1 MCSGLDAEVGH
12 LLLDDARV
20 APLSTRGEPPGG
32 DRPSRLPVESSIR
45 AQGEVLRERELVADE
60 PQRAEE
66 AKPEGRRGVLGVL
79 RLIAARTR

>member
-1 MCSGLDAEVGH
+1 
-12 LLLDDARV
+12 
-20 APLSTRGEPPGG
+20 
-32 DRPSRLPVESSIR
+32 LPVESSIR